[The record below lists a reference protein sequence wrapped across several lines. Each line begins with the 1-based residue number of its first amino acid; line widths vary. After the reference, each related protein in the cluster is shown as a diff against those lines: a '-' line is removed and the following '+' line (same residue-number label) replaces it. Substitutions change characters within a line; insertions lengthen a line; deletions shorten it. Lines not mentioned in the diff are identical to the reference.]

1 MQPGPGLQGPVV
13 TGGRMPVRILGI
25 CGSPVRG
32 GNTEAFL
39 SEALQEARG
48 RGDVSVE
55 LVRLIEKRIADCR
68 HCNWCTS
75 RQEAG
80 AFCSIKDD
88 MLDLYPRIVEADALV
103 IATPAY
109 TGRLSGYSAVFMDRF
124 RALVLGRH
132 YRGVLRN
139 KVGAAMTVSWM
150 RHAGP
155 ETTLL
160 SVVTAYLMW
169 GMVVA
174 SPGEGG
180 CQFGAVGV
188 SSDGGSGRFAPDDKR
203 GVLRDGMA
211 MSSARALAKRT
222 VELARIMKAAR
233 NLPGPADR

>member
-1 MQPGPGLQGPVV
+1 MSIK
-13 TGGRMPVRILGI
+13 ILGI
-25 CGSPVRG
+25 CGSPIKG

-39 SEALQEARG
+39 AEALKQAEG
-48 RGDVSVE
+48 LGDVSTE
-55 LVRLIEKRIADCR
+55 LVRLVEKRIGDCR

-75 RQEAG
+75 KQEAG
-80 AFCSIKDD
+80 SFCCLKDD
-88 MLDLYPRIVEADALV
+88 MLEMYPRIIEADALMV
-103 IATPAY
+103 ATPAY
-109 TGRLSGYSAVFMDRF
+109 TGRLSGYTAVFMDRF
-124 RALVLGRH
+124 RALVLGRR

-180 CQFGAVGV
+180 CEFGAAGV
-188 SSDGGSGRFAPDDKR
+188 SSDGGSGRFAPEER
-203 GVLRDGMA
+203 LGILRDKLA
-211 MSSARALAKRT
+211 LSSARALAKRT
-222 VELARIMKAAR
+222 VELARIMRVAR
-233 NLPGPADR
+233 EASGTPRP

>member
-1 MQPGPGLQGPVV
+1 
-13 TGGRMPVRILGI
+13 MPIKILGV
-25 CGSPVRG
+25 CGSPIKG
-32 GNTEAFL
+32 GNTESFL
-39 SEALQEARG
+39 AEALRQAEG
-48 RGDVSVE
+48 LGDVSSV
-55 LVRLIEKRIADCR
+55 LVRLAEERIGDCR

-80 AFCSIKDD
+80 AFCCLADD
-88 MLDLYPRIVEADALV
+88 MLRWYPRIIEADALV

-109 TGRLSGYSAVFMDRF
+109 AGRLSGYTAVFMDRF

-139 KVGAAMTVSWM
+139 KVGAAMAVSWM

-180 CQFGAVGV
+180 CQFGAAGA
-188 SSDGGSGRFAPDDKR
+188 SSEGGTGHFAPEEKL
-203 GVLRDGMA
+203 GIMRDRLA
-211 MSSARALAKRT
+211 LSSAAALARRT

-233 NLPGPADR
+233 QSPETPHQ

>member
-1 MQPGPGLQGPVV
+1 
-13 TGGRMPVRILGI
+13 MPINLLGV
-25 CGSPVRG
+25 CGSPIRG

-39 SEALQEARG
+39 SEALKQAEELG
-48 RGDVSVE
+48 GVSVE
-55 LVRLIEKRIADCR
+55 LLRLAEKRIGDCR

-80 AFCSIKDD
+80 SFCCVKDD
-88 MLDLYPRIVEADALV
+88 MLEIYPRIIEADALLV
-103 IATPAY
+103 ATPAY
-109 TGRLSGYSAVFMDRF
+109 TGRLSGYTAVFMDRF

-139 KVGAAMTVSWM
+139 RVGAAMAVSWM

-180 CQFGAVGV
+180 CQFGAAGV
-188 SSDGGSGRFAPDDKR
+188 SSEGGAGRFEPGER
-203 GVLRDGMA
+203 LGILRDNLA
-211 MSSARALAKRT
+211 LSSARALAKRT

-233 NLPGPADR
+233 DLPEAPAR